1 MRKTTT
7 TAAIPKNEKEDN
19 IRKRQISQ
27 SLDASASL
35 PTAADVEYEMLRE
48 AHLITTKKAYPPKE
62 YVFRIHGIP
71 TVSIGDLCLIQGQAK
86 QGKSSVIKVFV
97 KACHCGKMGNV
108 EKALD
113 KEDVKIIIFDTEMFE
128 CDTANNYHYMLSD
141 SNIDENF
148 DKLQVMNLRTMS
160 PGGRCDFI
168 RDVSHREKPDVI
180 IIDGI
185 RDLVNDINDPV
196 GCPKLVQELMD
207 LASELRCAIIC
218 VLHNN
223 YGEGKARGWLG
234 SEIINKC
241 GSAFEV
247 MKEYSVVTIKNTI
260 YRGAPVPEWKYTF
273 GSFGQP
279 ICDEQFV
286 KHAEEVAAEKKAQ
299 EEMAEKAANN
309 EAFLEKIMQIIQE
322 KGPMKRSELVKELEE
337 RDIAKKTKAQDFI
350 KAQLDNPD
358 SPLKQLDGMMV
369 IKPKVTQGELF
380 N

>member
-1 MRKTTT
+1 MRKSTT
-7 TAAIPKNEKEDN
+7 TAASPEKGKEGYS
-19 IRKRQISQ
+19 RKRQISQ
-27 SLDASASL
+27 SLDASAST
-35 PTAADVEYEMLRE
+35 PTAADVEYDALLEK
-48 AHLITTKKAYPPKE
+48 HLITVKKEYPKKE
-62 YVFRIHGIP
+62 YVFKIHGIP
-71 TVSIGDLCLIQGQAK
+71 TISIGDLCLIQGQAK

-97 KACHCGKMGNV
+97 KSCLRGRMGNV

-113 KEDVKIIIFDTEMFE
+113 KDVAKIIIFDTEMFE
-128 CDTANNYHYMLSD
+128 CDTAYNYHYMLRD
-141 SNIDENF
+141 SNIVEDF
-148 DKLQVMNLRTMS
+148 TKLQVMTLRTMS
-160 PGGRCDFI
+160 PGKRRKFI
-168 RDVSHREKPDVI
+168 LDVSRREKPVVI

-196 GCPKLVQELMD
+196 GCPELVQELMD
-207 LASELRCAIIC
+207 LASELHCAIIC

-247 MKEYSVVTIKNTI
+247 KKDGNVVTVKNTI
-260 YRGAPVPEWKYTF
+260 YRGAPVPDWKYTF

-286 KHAEEVAAEKKAQ
+286 QHAEEVAAEQKAQ
-299 EEMAEKAANN
+299 EVQAEKTAND
-309 EAFLEKIMQIIQE
+309 EAFLAKINQILVE
-322 KGPMKRSELVKELEE
+322 KGPMKRSELVRELEV
-337 RDIAKKTKAQDFI
+337 RKIAKSTKSQDFI
-350 KAQLDNPD
+350 KAQLANPD

-369 IKPKVTQGELF
+369 VKPKVTQGELF

>member
-1 MRKTTT
+1 MRKTKT
-7 TAAIPKNEKEDN
+7 TAASPKNEKEDYS
-19 IRKRQISQ
+19 RMRQISQ
-27 SLDASASL
+27 NLDASASL
-35 PTAADVEYEMLRE
+35 PTAADVEYDILRE

-62 YVFRIHGIP
+62 YVFKIHGIP

-97 KACHCGKMGNV
+97 KACFCGKMGNV

-148 DKLQVMNLRTMS
+148 DKLQVMNLRTMN
-160 PGGRCDFI
+160 PDGRCRFI
-168 RDVSHREKPDVI
+168 FDVSHREKPDVI

-185 RDLVNDINDPV
+185 RDLVNDINDPI

-247 MKEYSVVTIKNTI
+247 MKEDNVVTIKNTI
-260 YRGAPVPEWKYTF
+260 YRGAPVPDWKYTF

-299 EEMAEKAANN
+299 EEQAEKAANN
-309 EAFLEKIMQIIQE
+309 EAFLAKIRQILLE
-322 KGPMKRSELVKELEE
+322 KGPMKRCDLVRELEE

>member
-1 MRKTTT
+1 MRKTKI
-7 TAAIPKNEKEDN
+7 TAASPEKRKEDYS
-19 IRKRQISQ
+19 RKREISQ
-27 SLDASASL
+27 SLDAFAST
-35 PTAADVEYEMLRE
+35 PTAADVEYDALRE
-48 AHLITTKKAYPPKE
+48 AHLITIKKAYPPKE

-86 QGKSSVIKVFV
+86 QGKSSVIKVLV
-97 KACHCGKMGNV
+97 KACLCGKMGNV

-113 KEDVKIIIFDTEMFE
+113 KEDVKITIFDTEMFE
-128 CDTANNYHYMLSD
+128 CDTANNYHYMLQD
-141 SNIDENF
+141 SNIVENF
-148 DKLQVMNLRTMS
+148 DKLQVMNLRTMN
-160 PGGRCDFI
+160 PDGRCRFI
-168 RDVSHREKPDVI
+168 FDVSHREKPDVI

-185 RDLVNDINDPV
+185 RDLVNDINDPI

-223 YGEGKARGWLG
+223 YGESKARGWLG

-260 YRGAPVPEWKYTF
+260 YRGAPVPDWKYTF

-286 KHAEEVAAEKKAQ
+286 QHAEKVAAEKKARRRWLRRLPTTRP
-299 EEMAEKAANN
+299 
-309 EAFLEKIMQIIQE
+309 FL
-322 KGPMKRSELVKELEE
+322 R
-337 RDIAKKTKAQDFI
+337 R
-350 KAQLDNPD
+350 
-358 SPLKQLDGMMV
+358 
-369 IKPKVTQGELF
+369 
-380 N
+380 